1 MNLVPRIPDWE
12 SSGTLSLLKS
22 LDATN
27 DRDVHTISDKQ
38 VERKEKVTMI
48 IPQESVA
55 TSLQKREDML

>member
-1 MNLVPRIPDWE
+1 
-12 SSGTLSLLKS
+12 LKS
-22 LDATN
+22 LEATD